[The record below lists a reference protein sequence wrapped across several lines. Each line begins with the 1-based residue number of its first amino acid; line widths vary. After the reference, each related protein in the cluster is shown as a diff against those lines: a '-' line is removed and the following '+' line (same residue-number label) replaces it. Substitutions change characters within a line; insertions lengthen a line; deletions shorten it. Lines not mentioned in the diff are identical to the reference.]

1 MSVTVQIPPP
11 LRTLTGGLDKVQTA
25 GRTVSEVISHLN
37 SVYPGMANRIY
48 QEGNGLNR
56 FVSIFVNNEDIRL
69 LAGDQTTVEDG
80 DVVAILPLI
89 AGGSR

>member
-11 LRTLTGGLDKVQTA
+11 LRTLTGGLDKVQAA
-25 GRTVSEVISHLN
+25 GRTVSEVISHLD
-37 SVYPGMANRIY
+37 SIYPGVADRIF
-48 QEGNGLNR
+48 QGGNGLNR
-56 FVSIFVNNEDIRL
+56 FVSIFVNSEDIRL

-89 AGGSR
+89 AGGRR

>member
-11 LRTLTGGLDKVQTA
+11 LRTLTGGLDKVQAA
-25 GRTVSEVISHLN
+25 GRTVSEVINNLN
-37 SVYPGMANRIY
+37 SVYPGIADRIY

-80 DVVAILPLI
+80 DVVVILPLI
-89 AGGSR
+89 AGGRR